1 MTTDYIKY
9 SKDKAYVVKREI
21 PITAFL
27 PKGGNHISMDW
38 LKAWRDHL
46 LCDHVLRNETHFLFC
61 QTISEV
67 EPLPLIKNNQLE
79 LELSF

>member
-9 SKDKAYVVKREI
+9 SNDKAYVIKREMS
-21 PITAFL
+21 ITTFIM
-27 PKGGNHISMDW
+27 KGENHINMEW

-46 LCDHVLRNETHFLFC
+46 SCDHVLRNETHFMFC
-61 QTISEV
+61 KTIQEV

-79 LELSF
+79 LELEF